1 MSDFEDGAWPGQDN
15 DEDKTRVVRPQ
26 ERGAAGTEV
35 PGGPARS
42 GSVADPYSASADSP
56 YTAPTGSPYA
66 TPGAP
71 ESGYAATSGND
82 ADKTVVDPNAAARV
96 RSESGARPYAD
107 PYGDRDTAPRAYVA
121 SPPQQPPYGVEQD
134 EGLGGGGVA
143 SRPVNSRRALKIFCL
158 GLATGA
164 ALFIAFQVGSCVA
177 GGNRTVADAGTNA
190 VGSQGI
196 SGSKSSGAND
206 SSSDGVS
213 SSSDEASDADDSNDA
228 SDDSADSSDKDDAA
242 SKGADIG
249 SSVGSAVGD
258 AVGSAVDKLG
268 SVDTSN
274 ITEKLGSAAGD
285 IGDAAK
291 DLLGQLTSN

>member
-1 MSDFEDGAWPGQDN
+1 MSDFEDGAWSGQDG
-15 DEDKTRVVRPQ
+15 DEDKTRVVQPR
-26 ERGAAGTEV
+26 ERREVGTGVPAGS
-35 PGGPARS
+35 ARS
-42 GSVADPYSASADSP
+42 DAGADPYSVPDDSP
-56 YTAPTGSPYA
+56 YAAPAGSPYP
-66 TPGAP
+66 TPGMSG
-71 ESGYAATSGND
+71 SGYAAPSGADAD

-96 RSESGARPYAD
+96 RSEGGARPYAD

-121 SPPQQPPYGVEQD
+121 SPPQQPPYGAEQD

-143 SRPVNSRRALKIFCL
+143 SRPVDSRRALKIFGL
-158 GLATGA
+158 GFAVA
-164 ALFIAFQVGSCVA
+164 AAIFIAFQVGSCVA
-177 GGNRTVADAGTNA
+177 GSGRSVADAGTNA
-190 VGSQGI
+190 VGTQGI
-196 SGSKSSGAND
+196 SGSKGSGAND
-206 SSSDGVS
+206 SGSD
-213 SSSDEASDADDSNDA
+213 DASDAGDSNDA
-228 SDDSADSSDKDDAA
+228 SDEDASSSDKDDAA